1 MSVNITIDWTVIIGL
16 AGMIVTLV
24 AYFLL
29 QAQKLHGNGL
39 IYQLMNAIGALGV
52 ALSLVFGA
60 FNLSAFLL
68 EAVWFVI
75 SIYGIVVA
83 RRVRV
88 Q

>member
-1 MSVNITIDWTVIIGL
+1 MSVNITIDWTVIVGL
-16 AGMIVTLV
+16 VGMIVTLV

-83 RRVRV
+83 RRVRM